1 MISQTGG
8 INATKGER
16 EGYGKSGRVS
26 LHNRKIYPRQEAH
39 QGLDRGKEEPTLFY
53 GSRLRERLEKLRRE
67 ISEMERR
74 IKLYNKPVST
84 DNFL

>member
-1 MISQTGG
+1 MVSQTCG

-16 EGYGKSGRVS
+16 ERYGKSGRVS

-39 QGLDRGKEEPTLFY
+39 QGLDRGKEQPIFFY
-53 GSRLRERLEKLRRE
+53 DSRLSERLEKLRRE

>member
-1 MISQTGG
+1 
-8 INATKGER
+8 
-16 EGYGKSGRVS
+16 
-26 LHNRKIYPRQEAH
+26 
-39 QGLDRGKEEPTLFY
+39 LFY
-53 GSRLRERLEKLRRE
+53 GSRLSERLEKLRRE